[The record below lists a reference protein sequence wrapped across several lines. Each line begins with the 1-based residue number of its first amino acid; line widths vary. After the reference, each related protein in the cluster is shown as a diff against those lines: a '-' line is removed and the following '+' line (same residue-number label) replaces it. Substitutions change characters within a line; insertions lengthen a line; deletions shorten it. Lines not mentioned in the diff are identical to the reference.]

1 MAFLDSIP
9 YFIYGIITAIAIPL
23 IGRHFEKRFSI
34 DSEQYGGS
42 STANVILDWKLAAV
56 QIGIT
61 MLLSPIT
68 TASGIMIINAAG
80 GGWNHLRSDGWWFL
94 LSVMVVVV
102 AVDLWSYLVHRAQHK
117 FPVLWAMHSLHH
129 SAEALSAVTGARH
142 FWLEGVISTAVL
154 PVVAI
159 VFKIPPEVATVVTW
173 LWLLPDGLSHLN
185 IRLSL
190 GRFALWLNNPQ
201 YHRIHHSVEAQHRDK
216 NFCKMLPLFDVIF
229 GTAWKPGK
237 NEFPMTGLVPHER
250 ATGVL
255 DGIIW
260 PVRHRLPVQRMK
272 RLLLQTGQNTAH
284 LIPRI

>member
-9 YFIYGIITAIAIPL
+9 YFSYGIITAIAIPL

-42 STANVILDWKLAAV
+42 STAYVILDWKLAAV

-80 GGWNHLRSDGWWFL
+80 GGWIHLRSDGWWFL

>member
-9 YFIYGIITAIAIPL
+9 YFIYGIITATAIPL

-68 TASGIMIINAAG
+68 TASGIMVINAAG
-80 GGWNHLRSDGWWFL
+80 GGWIHLRSDGWWFL

-201 YHRIHHSVEAQHRDK
+201 YHRIHHSVEPQHRDK

-237 NEFPMTGLVPHER
+237 NEFPMTGLMPHER
-250 ATGVL
+250 AIGVL
-255 DGIIW
+255 EGIIW